1 MRLSLVVPCYNEV
14 EVIERFHQALS
25 HELAATGRP
34 YEIVYVDDGSTDG
47 TLDTLVKLAA
57 TDESVRYLSFSRN
70 FGKEAAMLAGLRYA
84 TGDAV
89 VIMDADLQHPPELV
103 GRMLEQ
109 YERGFDQ
116 VIARRTRTGDPA
128 TRTLFAR
135 AYYWL
140 INRWADVELID
151 GVGDFRLLSRRAV
164 DGLLEL
170 GEYNRF
176 SKGLFAWI
184 GFESILFEY
193 ENVKQSDR
201 KSRWTFRRL
210 LEYGLDGLLSFNNRP
225 LRLAIYV
232 GLLLTAVAAGYAV
245 WVIVNA
251 ALNGVEMPGYVT
263 LIAAITG
270 LGGLQMVM
278 LGRDRRVHRPDL
290 LRDQAAPALPAQA
303 EQRGPDRSPRHPGPA
318 HPAGHLDGI
327 GRLAVDDRRLDR
339 GRAKAP
345 GGRTTR
351 GLGCTSYR
359 RSGGQPLLGRAREQ
373 VQLVRHRREADGR
386 ALLDR
391 HPGVDPG
398 DDLLVLVVVLRG
410 AVQVRVGTELLD
422 HGDLHRQ
429 AGVGDLE
436 GLRPDTQGQGLVVAG
451 LRQDGAINRHGVV
464 AQLGTTLDQ
473 VRRRAG
479 SSRASR

>member
-1 MRLSLVVPCYNEV
+1 MSTTMRLSLVVPCYNEV
-14 EVIERFHQALS
+14 EVVTRFHEALS
-25 HELAATGRP
+25 RELVATGRP
-34 YEIVYVDDGSTDG
+34 YEIVFVDDGSTDG
-47 TLDTLVKLAA
+47 TLDALVGLAA
-57 TDESVRYLSFSRN
+57 TDETVRYLSFSRN

-84 TGDAV
+84 EGDAV
-89 VIMDADLQHPPELV
+89 VIMDADLQHPPELI

-140 INRWADVELID
+140 INRWADVELVD

-210 LEYGLDGLLSFNNRP
+210 FEYGLDGLLSFNNRP

-232 GLLLTAVAAGYAV
+232 GLLLTGVAAGYAV
-245 WVIVNA
+245 WVIAVA
-251 ALNGVEMPGYVT
+251 VLHGVEMPGYVT

-278 LGRDRRVHRPDL
+278 LGVIG
-290 LRDQAAPALPAQA
+290 
-303 EQRGPDRSPRHPGPA
+303 EY
-318 HPAGHLDGI
+318 I
-327 GRLAVDDRRLDR
+327 GRIYYETKKRPHYLLKQSNMDPADRLNDR
-339 GRAKAP
+339 PAP
-345 GGRTTR
+345 GGRTT
-351 GLGCTSYR
+351 
-359 RSGGQPLLGRAREQ
+359 QGR
-373 VQLVRHRREADGR
+373 
-386 ALLDR
+386 
-391 HPGVDPG
+391 
-398 DDLLVLVVVLRG
+398 
-410 AVQVRVGTELLD
+410 
-422 HGDLHRQ
+422 
-429 AGVGDLE
+429 
-436 GLRPDTQGQGLVVAG
+436 
-451 LRQDGAINRHGVV
+451 
-464 AQLGTTLDQ
+464 
-473 VRRRAG
+473 
-479 SSRASR
+479 